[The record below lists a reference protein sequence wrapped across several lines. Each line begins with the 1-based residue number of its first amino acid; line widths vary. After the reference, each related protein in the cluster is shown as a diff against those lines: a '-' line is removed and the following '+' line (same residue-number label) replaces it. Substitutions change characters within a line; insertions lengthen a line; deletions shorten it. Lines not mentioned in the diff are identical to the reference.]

1 MRMLLG
7 LVSIFAGGD
16 SEKPAYSCAKL
27 ESIRQTFS
35 FFFYFEESNSALCY
49 ARFN

>member
-16 SEKPAYSCAKL
+16 SEKPAYACAKL
-27 ESIRQTFS
+27 ESVRQTFS
-35 FFFYFEESNSALCY
+35 SVFSFEESNSALCY